1 MKPSSM
7 ARRMVYSWNERKPFF
22 TFGAG
27 VPKSSSVLPFGVAVR
42 AWDLY
47 RLHQLRDSRK
57 VTFGG
62 HDEQAPAATPR
73 CPYCAD
79 CALFLCVSSV
89 VEMLSFVFHCKHA
102 TVCELAEKVWITPI
116 CGSLQPERRSLPREI
131 SHPELHFRQSVE
143 VLRALKF
150 LGRLAACCP
159 LVQLARLRTEIV
171 LLELEAAFVEP
182 AWFVAYGLEVDR
194 AFVAHR
200 ERRFWQE
207 EALKHHL
214 PLAVAMLLNTRLD
227 CVA

>member
-73 CPYCAD
+73 CPYCTD

-102 TVCELAEKVWITPI
+102 TVCELAEKVWIKPI
-116 CGSLQPERRSLPREI
+116 FGSLQPERRSLPREI
-131 SHPELHFRQSVE
+131 PHPELNFRQSVE
-143 VLRALKF
+143 ILRALKF
-150 LGRLAACCP
+150 LGEFTARRRLT
-159 LVQLARLRTEIV
+159 QLARLRAEV
-171 LLELEAAFVEP
+171 VFLELETAFVEP
-182 AWFVAYGLEVDR
+182 ARFVVHSLKIDR
-194 AFVAHR
+194 PFAAHR
-200 ERRFWQE
+200 ERRFWQ
-207 EALKHHL
+207 
-214 PLAVAMLLNTRLD
+214 
-227 CVA
+227 